1 MGLHTAREISRRAV
15 YLPACRSAF
24 LQGRKGIDMK
34 LTYAEQMRRPEWQKV
49 RLLVLERAGW
59 KCEQC
64 GEEEKMLHV
73 HHKRYFK
80 GRMAWDYGLDNFEAL
95 CESCHKENHQ
105 HRERIETVL
114 ASIPGYMWEQAADV
128 LTFWAWEYLP
138 ESTPEPVDPFEEAVS
153 RLARTCRGKLGIH
166 QVFGLI
172 EIAVATPKSSGPL
185 ASGFKD

>member
-1 MGLHTAREISRRAV
+1 MSLHTARVIPEKRFSCPPAAV
-15 YLPACRSAF
+15 HFA
-24 LQGRKGIDMK
+24 GVEKEIDMK
-34 LTYAEQMRRPEWQKV
+34 LTYAEQLRRPEWQKM

-73 HHKRYFK
+73 HHKRYIK
-80 GRMAWDYGLDNFEAL
+80 GRMAWDYELDNFEAL
-95 CESCHKENHQ
+95 CESCHEENHQ

-138 ESTPEPVDPFEEAVS
+138 EGTSFPVDPFEEAVDQ
-153 RLARTCRGKLGIH
+153 LARTCRGKLGIH
-166 QVFGLI
+166 QVFSLI
-172 EIAVATPKSSGPL
+172 DIAVATSKSSGPL